1 MHEQVLWLARGQAPR
16 LPSLRGQLRA
26 GVVVVGGGMAG
37 LAAAQWLRERAGCD
51 VVLLEAGGCGG
62 GATGRSSGFITPDSE
77 LQVADLVGRFGAR
90 EGRTLWLA
98 ARGACDHIRDN
109 VRRFDIACDLVE
121 ADCLYL
127 GAGLLGQ
134 HTVRVEHGTRQGL
147 DLDSRIYEGEALATV
162 LGTRRYR
169 AGVRYGGT
177 FAIDAHAYA
186 QGLKRA
192 LVAAGVRVF
201 EDSPVVGLGGD
212 RVETADGSVLA
223 DRVIVCLDRFAPELG
238 VARDTWHAQTFLL
251 ASAPLDAATQRSLF
265 PDGPL
270 LAWDTDLIYQYFRLT
285 GDGRLLVGG
294 GRLRETYAGAHHDS
308 DTPRRLQ
315 RCARRDLPG
324 PARPAVR
331 VLLAGPHRRHP
342 GHVAAGR
349 SGLAGRAGSPE
360 IAAGCLRRRVALVG
374 AGRAGGGP
382 VGRRRPR
389 AAGSPPAARTPLP
402 SGGGGAA
409 AAGGGDLSLV
419 APDLQAD
426 VRGRT
431 SLPDLSIQAS
441 LGALSVLPW
450 PARPPRPTHPAKSSR
465 PRL

>member
-1 MHEQVLWLARGQAPR
+1 MHEQVLWLAGGETPR
-16 LPSLRGQLRA
+16 LPALRGQVRA
-26 GVVVVGGGMAG
+26 GVAVVGGGMAG

-51 VVLLEAGGCGG
+51 VVLLEAGSCGG

-77 LQVADLVGRFGAR
+77 LQVADLVRRFGAR

-109 VRRFDIACDLVE
+109 VRRFDITCDLVE

-127 GAGLLGQ
+127 GAGRMGQ

-201 EDSPVVGLGGD
+201 EDSPVVSLGGP
-212 RVETADGSVLA
+212 RVETAHGSVLA

-238 VARDTWHAQTFLL
+238 VARDTWHAQTFLI

-294 GRLRETYAGAHHDS
+294 GRLRETYAREHHDS

-315 RCARRDLPG
+315 RWARRTFPALRDLQFECYWPG
-324 PARPAVR
+324 LIGVTRDLLP
-331 VLLAGPHRRHP
+331 LAGPTR
-342 GHVAAGR
+342 
-349 SGLAGRAGSPE
+349 LADATGSPE
-360 IAAGCLRRRVALVG
+360 AQQAVCAAGLPWSVLAGQAAARSAVAAPEPMDRHLRPERHFHLQAM
-374 AGRAGGGP
+374 
-382 VGRRRPR
+382 GRRL
-389 AAGSPPAARTPLP
+389 PPPLTFP
-402 SGGGGAA
+402 
-409 AAGGGDLSLV
+409 LSHL
-419 APDLQAD
+419 
-426 VRGRT
+426 
-431 SLPDLSIQAS
+431 IYK
-441 LGALSVLPW
+441 W
-450 PARPPRPTHPAKSSR
+450 
-465 PRL
+465 

>member
-1 MHEQVLWLARGQAPR
+1 MHEQVLWLARGEAPR

-37 LAAAQWLRERAGCD
+37 LAAAQWLRERTGSD
-51 VVLLEAGGCGG
+51 VVLLEAVGCGG

-77 LQVADLVGRFGAR
+77 LQVADLVRRFGAR

-109 VRRFDIACDLVE
+109 VRRFDITCDLVE

-127 GAGLLGQ
+127 GAGPLGQ

-186 QGLKRA
+186 QGLKQA

-201 EDSPVVGLGGD
+201 EDSPVVSLGGD
-212 RVETADGSVLA
+212 RVETAHGSVLA
-223 DRVIVCLDRFAPELG
+223 DRVIVCLDRFAPDLG

-294 GRLRETYAGAHHDS
+294 GRLRETYARVHHDS

-315 RCARRDLPG
+315 RWAQRTFPALRDLQFQCYWPG
-324 PARPAVR
+324 LIGVTRDMLP
-331 VLLAGPHRRHP
+331 LAGPAERPAPGRRSFSRRCAPPACP
-342 GHVAAGR
+342 GRCSPGR
-349 SGLAGRAGSPE
+349 RLPGRPSAPPSRWIATCGPNATSTSGRWGV
-360 IAAGCLRRRVALVG
+360 GCRRR
-374 AGRAGGGP
+374 
-382 VGRRRPR
+382 
-389 AAGSPPAARTPLP
+389 
-402 SGGGGAA
+402 
-409 AAGGGDLSLV
+409 
-419 APDLQAD
+419 
-426 VRGRT
+426 
-431 SLPDLSIQAS
+431 
-441 LGALSVLPW
+441 
-450 PARPPRPTHPAKSSR
+450 
-465 PRL
+465 

>member
-1 MHEQVLWLARGQAPR
+1 
-16 LPSLRGQLRA
+16 
-26 GVVVVGGGMAG
+26 MAG
-37 LAAAQWLRERAGCD
+37 LAAAQWLREQAGCD

-109 VRRFDIACDLVE
+109 VRRFDIACDLVA

-147 DLDSRIYEGEALATV
+147 DLDSRIYEGEALTTV

-201 EDSPVVGLGGD
+201 EDSPVVDLGGD

-223 DRVIVCLDRFAPELG
+223 DRVIVCLDRFAHDLG

-294 GRLRETYAGAHHDS
+294 GRLRETYAREHHDS

-315 RCARRDLPG
+315 RWAQRTFPALRDLQFQCYWPG
-324 PARPAVR
+324 LLGVTRDMLP
-331 VLLAGPHRRHP
+331 LAGPASPARGP
-342 GHVAAGR
+342 GAPAAPISPGLQQAVCAAGLPW
-349 SGLAGRAGSPE
+349 SVLAGQ
-360 IAAGCLRRRVALVG
+360 AAARSAVG
-374 AGRAGGGP
+374 APEAMDRHLRPDRHFHLEG
-382 VGRRRPR
+382 VGRRL
-389 AAGSPPAARTPLP
+389 PAAVTFPL
-402 SGGGGAA
+402 SH
-409 AAGGGDLSLV
+409 LIYKL
-419 APDLQAD
+419 
-426 VRGRT
+426 T
-431 SLPDLSIQAS
+431 
-441 LGALSVLPW
+441 
-450 PARPPRPTHPAKSSR
+450 
-465 PRL
+465 